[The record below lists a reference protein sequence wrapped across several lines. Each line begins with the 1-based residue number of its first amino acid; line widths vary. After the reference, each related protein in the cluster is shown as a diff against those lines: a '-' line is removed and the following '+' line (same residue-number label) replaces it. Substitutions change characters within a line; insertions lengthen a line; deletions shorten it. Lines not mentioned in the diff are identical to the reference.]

1 MNQSLILAISSSYW
15 LAHNFL
21 PSPID
26 LWIKAYRGRWCQQG
40 QVVSEMAE
48 IWSVNGQLYFEG
60 CVCGGGGGNLR
71 DKFTKSLSTTVLY
84 CINAGDC
91 YEYKIGWGLQYR
103 AIQATEKCTLARI
116 QLQCVLK
123 VKSAALNPWRQI
135 FSFAMASPSNP
146 CIHTIGIPHN
156 TFCALHR

>member
-60 CVCGGGGGNLR
+60 CVCGGGGESKGQIHQ
-71 DKFTKSLSTTVLY
+71 KSF
-84 CINAGDC
+84 NN
-91 YEYKIGWGLQYR
+91 
-103 AIQATEKCTLARI
+103 CTL
-116 QLQCVLK
+116 LHQC
-123 VKSAALNPWRQI
+123 R
-135 FSFAMASPSNP
+135 
-146 CIHTIGIPHN
+146 
-156 TFCALHR
+156 

>member
-60 CVCGGGGGNLR
+60 CVWGGGGWIQGTNSPKVFQQLY
-71 DKFTKSLSTTVLY
+71 FTASMQV
-84 CINAGDC
+84 I
-91 YEYKIGWGLQYR
+91 
-103 AIQATEKCTLARI
+103 
-116 QLQCVLK
+116 
-123 VKSAALNPWRQI
+123 
-135 FSFAMASPSNP
+135 AM
-146 CIHTIGIPHN
+146 N
-156 TFCALHR
+156 TR